1 MDTVSLR
8 GNNMPTINKRLLSVI
23 EASEYL
29 SISRSKLYQW
39 LQRGRIPSVQIDGR
53 RLIDV
58 KDLDQ
63 FVDDLKAENLN

>member
-1 MDTVSLR
+1 MDSV
-8 GNNMPTINKRLLSVI
+8 NFKDNDMPIFNKRLLSVI

-63 FVDDLKAENLN
+63 FVDNLKAEILN

>member
-1 MDTVSLR
+1 MLI
-8 GNNMPTINKRLLSVI
+8 INKRLLSVI
-23 EASEYL
+23 DASKYL

-39 LQRGRIPSVQIDGR
+39 LEKGRIPSVRIDGR
-53 RLIDV
+53 RLIDI

>member
-1 MDTVSLR
+1 
-8 GNNMPTINKRLLSVI
+8 MPLINKRLLSVI
-23 EASEYL
+23 DASKYL

-39 LQRGRIPSVQIDGR
+39 LERGRIPSVRIDGR
-53 RLIDV
+53 RLIDI

>member
-1 MDTVSLR
+1 MQI
-8 GNNMPTINKRLLSVI
+8 INKRLLSVI
-23 EASEYL
+23 DASKYL

-39 LQRGRIPSVQIDGR
+39 LERGRIPSVRIDGR
-53 RLIDV
+53 RLIDI